1 MFVSPFGSN
10 CMLGQDRQDNVS
22 GRLKAACVGDET
34 LKCQLGNIIHLRK
47 RDGNTQVH
55 MVAVSALL
63 PFRRVSKYR
72 NMHIM
77 KCFEKPYIICSK
89 WLNFR
94 VSFTVMNFH
103 HHHSSACE
111 KHQNSQV
118 TNHRPEFH
126 NMWNFHLCSL
136 SLLSSSPQSPAPPL
150 LVTCFPFSDS

>member
-1 MFVSPFGSN
+1 MFHPLEVTA
-10 CMLGQDRQDNVS
+10 CLDRTGQDNVS

-72 NMHIM
+72 NMRIK

-118 TNHRPEFH
+118 TNRRPEFH

-150 LVTCFPFSDS
+150 SVTCFPFSDS